1 MTSIAIKLGRLSAF
15 LAVALFLYIFFSVTV
30 QDIKLLAFENLCSAA
45 IRHHFDTTDPLTN
58 YQNHVDWCE
67 VWWWHPFRLF
77 ITLIHGSL
85 TALLMIL
92 FCLLL
97 DKKFSQAKIYT
108 RIVVVISFV
117 HLAYMLLQTG
127 HRQYTQYAC
136 RWGRYSDLVTAEDCI
151 IQLGT
156 FGDIRLYFPLA
167 VSLTFLLV
175 SRHLRNKK
183 DNW

>member
-30 QDIKLLAFENLCSAA
+30 QDIKLLVFENLCSAD

-97 DKKFSQAKIYT
+97 DKKIFSGENLYANCCRNLFRSFGIY
-108 RIVVVISFV
+108 
-117 HLAYMLLQTG
+117 
-127 HRQYTQYAC
+127 
-136 RWGRYSDLVTAEDCI
+136 VTADRSQTI
-151 IQLGT
+151 YA
-156 FGDIRLYFPLA
+156 IRL
-167 VSLTFLLV
+167 SLGSL
-175 SRHLRNKK
+175 
-183 DNW
+183 